1 MIGRARSPD
10 MSIGHRRRFT
20 LAAVALLALA
30 ACSNQRIENAG
41 RLATAGVTF
50 ADSVPTVI
58 DESFVLAVT
67 ADSLTIAKARENL
80 PQADRLQTLKTAD
93 DALNDR
99 LAILLD
105 LKRHAQLLRSYFV
118 ALGALAQSD
127 AAAGITGSTQNIVTR
142 LSDLGL
148 KIGDEKIGP
157 AKVSDLIEP
166 AVNFAVAAYQNIA
179 LRREIEEHGHAIERE
194 LALQK
199 AVLAALTDQ
208 MMADKALQI
217 RVENRNPLVLEYAGD
232 GALPSDWNKRRI
244 AAFRQTISLESLD
257 AAVKAADNLHQSW
270 IAFVEDRL
278 DDASFLRLL
287 KDVDDLLTE
296 AEKLRANS

>member
-1 MIGRARSPD
+1 MIIEYLRRS
-10 MSIGHRRRFT
+10 T
-20 LAAVALLALA
+20 LAALALLVLA
-30 ACSNQRIENAG
+30 GCSSQRIENAG
-41 RLATAGVTF
+41 RLADAGVAF
-50 ADSVPTVI
+50 ADSVPAVI

-80 PQADRLQTLKTAD
+80 PQADRLETLKTSD
-93 DALNDR
+93 DALTAR

-105 LKRHAQLLRSYFV
+105 LKHHAQLLRSYFI

-127 AAAGITGSTQNIVTR
+127 AATGITGSTQNIVNR

-148 KIGDEKIGP
+148 KIGDAQIGP

-166 AVNFAVAAYQNIA
+166 TVNFAVAAYQNIA
-179 LRREIEEHGHAIERE
+179 LRRELEERGHAIERE
-194 LALQK
+194 LALQQ

-217 RVENRNPLVLEYAGD
+217 RVENRNPLVFEYAGD
-232 GALPSDWNKRRI
+232 GALPRDWNARRI
-244 AAFRQTISLESLD
+244 AAFRQTINLQSLD
-257 AAVKAADNLHQSW
+257 VAAKAADNLHQSW

-278 DDASFLRLL
+278 DDGSFLRLL
-287 KDVDDLLTE
+287 KDVDELVAE
-296 AEKLRANS
+296 AEKLRTNS